1 MPLDDGLTQQ
11 QGMLLIR
18 ESDSAKHLIAYGVRA
33 LRTAAFQDSTR
44 DPVLTMLSIGV
55 EKVLKLSLGLVH
67 LTDSRTWPSKA
78 VFIAYRHNIVEMD
91 RTLRERIRAR
101 ASLATRPSYVAGL
114 LDAVDHDPIWPKAA
128 TAMNAYGSRGRFYW
142 LDALSG
148 SPQLDDTPAGYWENV
163 FSTAR
168 DASPELTALFH
179 QAFKSN
185 EAHVEYMLRLNHA
198 AADSIEQ
205 WWAMVAMAG
214 TQGVFGERGESWG
227 LDQHIVPR
235 QVRDTP
241 N

>member
-1 MPLDDGLTQQ
+1 MSALPGLLEDAV
-11 QGMLLIR
+11 GLL
-18 ESDSAKHLIAYGVRA
+18 
-33 LRTAAFQDSTR
+33 
-44 DPVLTMLSIGV
+44 
-55 EKVLKLSLGLVH
+55 LGLLQHLLALLHDPARLLEFVREVPADLVDDLVDLLDVH
-67 LTDSRTWPSKA
+67 ESA
-78 VFIAYRHNIVEMD
+78 AHERHGTAGVH
-91 RTLRERIRAR
+91 
-101 ASLATRPSYVAGL
+101 GL
-114 LDAVDHDPIWPKAA
+114 LDAVDHDPIWLKAA
-128 TAMNAYGSRGRFYW
+128 TAMNAYGSQGRFYW

-148 SPQLDDTPAGYWENV
+148 SPQLDDTPAGYWEKV
-163 FSTAR
+163 FNTAR

-205 WWAMVAMAG
+205 WWAMVTMAG
-214 TQGVFGERGESWG
+214 TQGVFGERGRNWG

>member
-18 ESDSAKHLIAYGVRA
+18 ESDSAKHLIAYGVQA
-33 LRTAAFQDSTR
+33 MRTAALQESTR

-67 LTDSRTWPSKA
+67 LADSRTWPSKA
-78 VFIAYRHNIVEMD
+78 VFIAHRHNIVDMD
-91 RTLRERIRAR
+91 RTLREQIRAR
-101 ASLATRPSYVAGL
+101 ASLATHRGCVDNF
-114 LDAVDHDPIWPKAA
+114 LDAVDHDPIWPEAA
-128 TAMNAYGSRGRFYW
+128 AALNAYGQQGRFYW

-148 SPQLDDTPAGYWENV
+148 SPQPDDTPVGYWENV
-163 FSTAR
+163 FNTAR

-179 QAFKSN
+179 EAFKSN

-214 TQGVFGERGESWG
+214 MQGVFGERGKSWG

-241 N
+241 D